1 MIATVQFVS
10 RLLPQDLGISQFPR
24 GQSSPVSTT
33 FGIWKSRSFGQ
44 RDLLQADGM

>member
-33 FGIWKSRSFGQ
+33 FL
-44 RDLLQADGM
+44 DLEESEFWTAGSAAG